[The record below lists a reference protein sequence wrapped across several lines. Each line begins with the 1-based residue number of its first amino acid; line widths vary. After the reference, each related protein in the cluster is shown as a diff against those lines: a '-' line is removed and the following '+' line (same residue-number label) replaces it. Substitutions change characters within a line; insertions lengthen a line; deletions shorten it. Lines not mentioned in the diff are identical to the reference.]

1 MQTLIAVLQ
10 ENIRGAANERAGDDF
25 VFYVNICVNIDK
37 WKGMTYD
44 ELGHQHQSPVCICCG
59 GQKNF
64 ADQRGRKMEQ
74 KKKKMKVPH
83 IFIILY
89 SIILVVSIASYLI
102 PAGQYDRYYDETS
115 GREIIDAESY
125 HVVDSNPTTLLQF
138 TEAFPKGFV
147 EAGWV
152 VVLTFC
158 VCGGFFVVNR
168 TGVVHG
174 AISVL
179 ARKMK
184 DKGIWLIPILMI
196 AFAAIDCFIGMCELC
211 MVYVPIIL
219 PLMLVLGFDSM
230 TACATALCGSAIGF
244 TSALANPFTTI
255 LGQKISGLPLLSG
268 WQFRLVSL
276 VTVGVVGILYV
287 MRYAQ
292 SVRKDPARSL
302 VYESDKALRAE
313 LGSMMEEEVKLTGR
327 QKAAG
332 IAVVALFVLMIY
344 GVFKWG
350 WDMPEIGGIFMSM
363 AVVSG
368 LIVGMSGEEICET
381 FLQGCH
387 DVLLGALIVGMSRGV
402 SVVMSDA
409 MITDT
414 VIHAMASVLQS
425 LPAAVTAVGMLIV
438 QTIMNFLIPS
448 GSGQTVVTMHI
459 MAPLADLVGVTRQT
473 AVLALQYGD
482 GFSNIFYPV
491 SGYFMATLSLGHV
504 PYEKWIKTMLPLFG
518 IWTAIAAVFM
528 VIAQAIQWGPF

>member
-1 MQTLIAVLQ
+1 
-10 ENIRGAANERAGDDF
+10 
-25 VFYVNICVNIDK
+25 
-37 WKGMTYD
+37 
-44 ELGHQHQSPVCICCG
+44 
-59 GQKNF
+59 
-64 ADQRGRKMEQ
+64 ME
-74 KKKKMKVPH
+74 KTKKKMKVPH

-89 SIILVVSIASYLI
+89 TIILLVAIASYVI
-102 PAGQYDRYYDETS
+102 PAGQYDRYYDEVS
-115 GREIIDAESY
+115 NREIIDANSY
-125 HVVDSNPTTLLQF
+125 HEVESNPTTLLQF

-147 EAGWV
+147 DAGWV

-158 VCGGFFVVNR
+158 VCGGFFVVNK
-168 TGVVHG
+168 TGVIHG
-174 AISVL
+174 VISML
-179 ARKMK
+179 ARTMK
-184 DKGIWLIPILMI
+184 TKGIWLIPILMI
-196 AFAAIDCFIGMCELC
+196 AFAAIDCFIGMCELT

-268 WQFRLVSL
+268 WQFRLISL
-276 VTVGVVGILYV
+276 CTVGIVGIIYV
-287 MRYAQ
+287 MRYAHKVKTNPT
-292 SVRKDPARSL
+292 SSL
-302 VYESDKALRAE
+302 VYESDIALRKE
-313 LGSMMEEEVKLTGR
+313 LGNMQDETKLNVR
-327 QKAAG
+327 QKIAG
-332 IAVVALFVLMIY
+332 IAVLALFVLMIY
-344 GVFKWG
+344 GVFSWG

-368 LIVGMSGEEICET
+368 LIVGMSGEEICES

-387 DVLLGALIVGMSRGV
+387 DVLLGALIVGLSRGV
-402 SVVMSDA
+402 SVIMSDA

-414 VIHAMASVLQS
+414 VIHAMASVLQT
-425 LPAAVTAVGMLIV
+425 LPGSVTAVGMLIV

-448 GSGQTVVTMHI
+448 GSGQTVVTMPI

-504 PYEKWIKTMLPLFG
+504 PYEKWIKTMLPLFA
-518 IWTAIAAVFM
+518 IWTGIAAVFM
-528 VIAQAIQWGPF
+528 LIAQAIQWGPF